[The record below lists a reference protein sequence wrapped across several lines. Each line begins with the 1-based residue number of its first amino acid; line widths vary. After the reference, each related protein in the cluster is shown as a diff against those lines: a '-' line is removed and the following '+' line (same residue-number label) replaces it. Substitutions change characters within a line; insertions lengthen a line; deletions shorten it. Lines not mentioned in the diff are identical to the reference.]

1 MKKMRLIALGVGV
14 TLATL
19 FVDGWR
25 KRRTR
30 FFVDA
35 YRDIETR
42 NYWAIMSI
50 YGIAA
55 LASFYR
61 AWVGID

>member
-1 MKKMRLIALGVGV
+1 MRLIAFGVGV

-19 FVDGWR
+19 FVHGWR
-25 KRRTR
+25 NRRTR
-30 FFVDA
+30 FFIDA

-50 YGIAA
+50 FGAA
-55 LASFYR
+55 AVASFYR
-61 AWVGID
+61 AWVGVE